1 MGSTTKN
8 HLLGYATRTL
18 IFFTAGEAGGIDASV
33 RIKPIRQGPL
43 KSCLQRFSRTR
54 TYSMPKLPLLDP
66 KLDVIFKR
74 LFAEAPDL
82 LADLINAVRS
92 DEPPIVELQVLNPQI
107 APEELTGKFIVLDIL
122 ARDLTGQLFN
132 IEMQTRNH
140 AGWPSRSLYYLARNL
155 GRQLQGGEGYHQ
167 VQPVIGIH
175 LMDFDLFGEAQACW
189 AFELRDR
196 QRPDVRLDRSLQLH
210 LIELPKADRLH
221 SQAGSA
227 LADWVA
233 YLKHW
238 QEDNLMQSIES
249 PAVQKARE
257 RLQALSADDEA
268 QRLAFVRERALR
280 DEVTEKAE
288 AEAKGRAEGRAEGK
302 AIGQANTLRRQ
313 LQIKFGELPD
323 AFEQRLQTA
332 SEAELTAWAERVL
345 FAEGLEQVFSG

>member
-1 MGSTTKN
+1 
-8 HLLGYATRTL
+8 
-18 IFFTAGEAGGIDASV
+18 
-33 RIKPIRQGPL
+33 
-43 KSCLQRFSRTR
+43 
-54 TYSMPKLPLLDP
+54 MPHQPLLDP

-92 DEPPIVELQVLNPQI
+92 DEPPIVELRVLNPQI

-155 GRQLQGGEGYHQ
+155 GRQLQAGESYHQ

-175 LMDFDLFGEAQACW
+175 LMDFDLFEETQACW

-196 QRPDVRLDRSLQLH
+196 QLPEVRLDRSLQLH

-227 LADWVA
+227 LADWIT

-238 QEDNLMQSIES
+238 REDKLMQSIES
-249 PAVQKARE
+249 PAVRKARE
-257 RLQALSADDEA
+257 RLQALSDDDEA
-268 QRLAFVRERALR
+268 RRLAFVRERALH

-288 AEAKGRAEGRAEGK
+288 ARAEGE
-302 AIGQANTLRRQ
+302 AIGQTKGQANTLRRQ

-323 AFEQRLQTA
+323 AVEQRLQAA
-332 SEAELTAWAERVL
+332 SEAELSAWTERIL
-345 FAEGLEQVFSG
+345 FAERLEQVFSG

>member
-1 MGSTTKN
+1 
-8 HLLGYATRTL
+8 
-18 IFFTAGEAGGIDASV
+18 
-33 RIKPIRQGPL
+33 
-43 KSCLQRFSRTR
+43 
-54 TYSMPKLPLLDP
+54 MPGQPLLDP

-82 LADLINAVRS
+82 LANLINAVRS

-122 ARDLTGQLFN
+122 ARDQTGQLFN

-155 GRQLQGGEGYHQ
+155 GRQLQAGDGYQQ

-175 LMDFDLFGEAQACW
+175 LMDFDLFEEEQACW

-196 QRPDVRLDRSLQLH
+196 QRPQIRLDRSLQLH

-221 SQAGSA
+221 SQGGST
-227 LADWVA
+227 LADWIL

-238 QEDNLMQSIES
+238 QEDVLMQSIES
-249 PAVQKARE
+249 PAVKKAHA
-257 RLQALSADDEA
+257 RLQALSDDDEA
-268 QRLAFVRERALR
+268 RRLAFVRERALH

-288 AEAKGRAEGRAEGK
+288 AEARGRLAGKAEGKIEGKIEGRADS
-302 AIGQANTLRRQ
+302 LRRLLQ
-313 LQIKFGELPD
+313 LRFGALPD
-323 AFEQRLQTA
+323 ALEQRLQCA
-332 SEAELTAWAERVL
+332 DEAELTTWTERVL
-345 FAEGLEQVFSG
+345 FAGQLEQVFAEDKG